1 MRLALGSRS
10 LAGAVIVAFLLPAA
24 SVAAW
29 EPLPTADDPLVR
41 MPGTQPADGVLLDP
55 PSNCTACHG
64 AYDTSVEP
72 VRFWRGSMMA
82 QAARD
87 PIFWAAMTVA
97 MQDSVWAIG
106 RPNAADLCIRC
117 HAPEGWVE
125 GRSDP
130 PNASHLTG
138 SDFDGVHCATCH
150 SMFDP
155 FFEATAAGTRD
166 GADWEGYWDEAGVS
180 SPTSVEAA
188 QETLLQDR
196 IAAGTIDA
204 FNGGPFFDSG
214 HDPISPQWTEAAS
227 GQYFMTND
235 HVRRGPM
242 ADPAALHPTYYSR
255 LHKSRYFC
263 SACHD
268 VSNPVL
274 QNLPF
279 AGTTPGDGVTV
290 LPSEAQAAHSY
301 GHIERTFSEMMLS
314 DYALGSGA
322 PGEGPYDPSTFETSR
337 PNNAIATCQDCHM
350 PDVQGRACVSGFAPI
365 RPDESVEHP
374 KSGMPLH
381 DLTGGNVW
389 VPTLLAST
397 DPASPA
403 FDQVNADLLG
413 QGPDALTVD
422 LSGGLGPDAEA
433 LLEGA
438 ARAEATLQRAAGI
451 EGLTYDAGSGAL
463 SFSVVNYTGHKL
475 PSGYPEG
482 RRLFVSVTAT
492 SGGTLLG
499 QINPYDYE
507 AGTLRGLEDSTSSPP
522 LLTNEARRPELVYEV
537 ASESALTGE
546 EHTFHMA
553 LATGRTKDNRIPP
566 KGFRIAEAPARMAE
580 PVWNGAV
587 APGYFTAGEYASG
600 KDDITLALPAGADGV
615 SVRVY
620 YQTTS
625 REFIEFLRD
634 EIEGNGSSL
643 ASPTPSGEA
652 EAYIVQTDPY
662 FAALAAWGE
671 TIWQL
676 WDHNKHLPGARPI
689 LVAEATWGNVPSPCA
704 LPGSDEAPCDDGD
717 PCTIQEVCTAGACV
731 GEPACPAAADD
742 CHDSVCNGDG
752 TCSSPAKP
760 DGTACAGGVCVAGTC
775 TPSEGG
781 GGGQGGGAIAGG
793 APSQGGRGGAGG
805 SGAEGGAG
813 TSDGEGSGCDC
824 RATSGAPRRSSWVGS
839 VALAALAWSGWRRRR
854 HARPHDHPVA

>member
-10 LAGAVIVAFLLPAA
+10 LATAVILAFLLPAA
-24 SVAAW
+24 SVSAW
-29 EPLPTADDPLVR
+29 EPLPTSEDPLVR
-41 MPGTQPADGVLLDP
+41 MPGTQPSDGVLLDS
-55 PSNCTACHG
+55 PSNCTACH
-64 AYDTSVEP
+64 ASYDPTVEP

-97 MQDSVWAIG
+97 MQDSVWAVG
-106 RPNAADLCIRC
+106 RPNAADLCLRC

-155 FFEATAAGTRD
+155 FFEATAGTRD
-166 GADWEGYWDEAGVS
+166 GDDWTGYWDEAGVS
-180 SPTSVEAA
+180 SPTSAEAA
-188 QETLLQDR
+188 EETRLQDR
-196 IAAGTIDA
+196 IAAGSIHA
-204 FNGGPFFDSG
+204 FNGASFFDSG
-214 HDPISPQWTEAAS
+214 YAPMSPQWTEAAS
-227 GQYFMTND
+227 GQYFLTKD

-279 AGTTPGDGVTV
+279 AGTAPGDGTTV
-290 LPSEAQAAHSY
+290 LPSEAQSAHSY

-314 DYALGSGA
+314 DYALGAGA

-350 PDVQGRACVSGFAPI
+350 PDVQGRACVSGFAPV
-365 RPDESVEHP
+365 RPDESEEHP
-374 KSGMPLH
+374 HSGLPLH

-403 FDQVNADLLG
+403 YDQTNADLLG
-413 QGPDALTVD
+413 QGPDVLTLD
-422 LSGGLGPDAEA
+422 LGAGLGPDAEA

-438 ARAEATLQRAAGI
+438 ARAEETLKRAAGI
-451 EGLTYDAGSGAL
+451 QGLTYDAGSGSL
-463 SFSVVNYTGHKL
+463 SFSIVNYTGHKL

-482 RRLFVSVTAT
+482 RRMFVSVVAT
-492 SGGTLLG
+492 NGGSLLA

-507 AGTLRGLEDSTSSPP
+507 VGTLRGLADSPSSPP
-522 LLTNEARRPELVYEV
+522 LLAAEAHESALVYEV

-546 EHTFHMA
+546 GHTFHMA

-566 KGFRIAEAPARMAE
+566 KGFRIAEAPERIAE

-587 APGYFTAGEYASG
+587 APGYFDAGEYAAG
-600 KDDITLALPAGADGV
+600 KDDIALSLPAGADGV

-625 REFIEFLRD
+625 REFMEFLRD
-634 EIEGNGSSL
+634 EIQGNGSSL
-643 ASPTPSGEA
+643 ASPTPSGETD
-652 EAYIVQTDPY
+652 AYIVQTDPY
-662 FAALAAWGE
+662 FAGLAAWGD

-689 LVAEATWGNVPSPCA
+689 LVAEASWGNVPSPCVV
-704 LPGSDEAPCDDGD
+704 PGSDAAPCDDGD
-717 PCTIQEVCTAGACV
+717 PCTVGDVCSAGACA
-731 GEPACPAAADD
+731 GSPACALVDD
-742 CHDSVCNGDG
+742 CHDSICNGDG
-752 TCSSPAKP
+752 SCESPAKA
-760 DGTACAGGVCVAGTC
+760 DGTPCPGGACLAGIC

-781 GGGQGGGAIAGG
+781 GGQGGGQGAGGTSAGG
-793 APSQGGRGGAGG
+793 APSQGGRGGA
-805 SGAEGGAG
+805 EGGGAN
-813 TSDGEGSGCDC
+813 GEDESSGCDC
-824 RATSGAPRRSSWVGS
+824 RASAGAAPTAPGLGALV
-839 VALAALAWSGWRRRR
+839 LAALGLSSIKIARRSRR
-854 HARPHDHPVA
+854 AKRLG